1 MRNPFTSSKKSE
13 SEEETLDANLH
24 QLAREDAAPGET
36 TPDLSLA
43 RTLLLSA
50 SVTLASLSLGF
61 AYHTVTVTLNLLA
74 EDLKISEGDLQW
86 ASNAYLL
93 GLVSAF
99 QSSSEALRR
108 LTSIYRRCRD
118 VSRSSQEEQQIFWVR
133 LSVS

>member
-1 MRNPFTSSKKSE
+1 VRSSCRIVNDLTTRPVVQNNMRNPFTSSKKSE

-36 TPDLSLA
+36 TPDLSLV

-74 EDLKISEGDLQW
+74 EDLKINEGDLQW

-93 GLVSAF
+93 GLVSVF
-99 QSSSEALRR
+99 DSFLKSFGS
-108 LTSIYRRCRD
+108 
-118 VSRSSQEEQQIFWVR
+118 
-133 LSVS
+133 